1 MLLLRALLIS
11 ALAVPAAQTTQA
23 TSEQGGFSPAV
34 PQHASDPSTT
44 AVVPQQIRRAE
55 PPSKDASAAD
65 LEESGDQLRAQNDY
79 ADAIDYY
86 RVAMSKADSAAL
98 HNKVGIA
105 YLGLLRHDEARKEF
119 KRSIKMDRNYAEPYN
134 NLGVIDYV
142 HHNYGSAIK
151 QYHKAIRLHD
161 TSASFHSNLGTALFA
176 EKDYDAAMSE
186 YARALQLDPDVFER
200 RSRGGVSLHMVNPDE
215 IGRYDYVIAKMYATA
230 GNPERCL
237 LYLRKALEEGYRGIK
252 DVYKERE
259 FERIRKD
266 PRFVALMN
274 SKMPQISTEQ

>member
-1 MLLLRALLIS
+1 MLLLRALVIS
-11 ALAVPAAQTTQA
+11 ALAVPAAQPTQA
-23 TSEQGGFSPAV
+23 TSDQGGF
-34 PQHASDPSTT
+34 ASSGSQQAPDASTT

-151 QYHKAIRLHD
+151 QYHKAIRLRD
-161 TSASFHSNLGTALFA
+161 SSAAFHSNLGTALFA

-200 RSRGGVSLHMVNPDE
+200 RSRGGIATQMIDSRD
-215 IGRYDYVIAKMYATA
+215 IGRYDYVLAKMYATA
-230 GNPERCL
+230 GNPE
-237 LYLRKALEEGYRGIK
+237 
-252 DVYKERE
+252 
-259 FERIRKD
+259 
-266 PRFVALMN
+266 
-274 SKMPQISTEQ
+274 